1 MSLYFCIYIW
11 ELCFQDLEKLLQ
23 ARSTVELLRGCS
35 HMKTLA
41 SSQQTLNNSNGLFII
56 SNWSTLQTTV
66 IVDTPPQC
74 SSPVFHSWRQL
85 YIHREGFWPPLF
97 SSSEEEVDRAEGE
110 VIPPPLHTV
119 AFKVMGTT
127 KIAGAQGVL
136 EARDVPLQIIPEPQN
151 PVDKMQSHLN
161 VGLIVS
167 SLSLDRSHR
176 WTAFYNAQ
184 QPCYGCDF

>member
-1 MSLYFCIYIW
+1 
-11 ELCFQDLEKLLQ
+11 
-23 ARSTVELLRGCS
+23 
-35 HMKTLA
+35 MKTLA
-41 SSQQTLNNSNGLFII
+41 SSQQTLNNSNGVFII

-85 YIHREGFWPPLF
+85 YIHREGFSPPLF

-127 KIAGAQGVL
+127 KIAGAQEVL
-136 EARDVPLQIIPEPQN
+136 EEARDRLHQNEDVPVQIIPEPEN
-151 PVDKMQSHLN
+151 PVDKN
-161 VGLIVS
+161 AI
-167 SLSLDRSHR
+167 
-176 WTAFYNAQ
+176 AFK
-184 QPCYGCDF
+184 CRIDSK

>member
-1 MSLYFCIYIW
+1 
-11 ELCFQDLEKLLQ
+11 
-23 ARSTVELLRGCS
+23 
-35 HMKTLA
+35 
-41 SSQQTLNNSNGLFII
+41 
-56 SNWSTLQTTV
+56 
-66 IVDTPPQC
+66 
-74 SSPVFHSWRQL
+74 
-85 YIHREGFWPPLF
+85 
-97 SSSEEEVDRAEGE
+97 VDRAEGE

-176 WTAFYNAQ
+176 
-184 QPCYGCDF
+184 

>member
-1 MSLYFCIYIW
+1 
-11 ELCFQDLEKLLQ
+11 
-23 ARSTVELLRGCS
+23 
-35 HMKTLA
+35 MKMLA
-41 SSQQTLNNSNGLFII
+41 SSQQTLNNSNGVFII

-85 YIHREGFWPPLF
+85 YIHREGFSPPLF

-136 EARDVPLQIIPEPQN
+136 EARDRLHQNEDVPLQIIPEPQN
-151 PVDKMQSHLN
+151 PVDKN
-161 VGLIVS
+161 AI
-167 SLSLDRSHR
+167 
-176 WTAFYNAQ
+176 AFK
-184 QPCYGCDF
+184 CRIDSK